1 MTVPRMTPPTAVSAT
16 ATSGTWPAAPTMMAS
31 ALAPPECGH
40 HAPLLL
46 HPIVRKLAAFGP
58 LSAAEEEALADLGA
72 GAQCV
77 EGRQNLVTEG
87 AAPDHAVLIV
97 EGVACRYRHRP
108 NGARQIT
115 GHLLPGDLC
124 DPDLVHLGRM
134 NHSIGTLGPCRVAR
148 VPGEVL
154 AGLTARH
161 PGIARALRLAKLAEE
176 ETTREWLMNVGCR
189 SAIERVA
196 HLLCELHARLGT
208 VGWATRAGYDLP
220 LTQQD
225 IADTAGL
232 SNVHVNRV
240 LRQLRLMRLVEVG
253 GRRVD
258 VLDRAGL
265 RRVAEFQDGYLRPT
279 GA

>member
-1 MTVPRMTPPTAVSAT
+1 
-16 ATSGTWPAAPTMMAS
+16 MMANP
-31 ALAPPECGH
+31 LAPPECGH
-40 HAPLLL
+40 HAPRLL

-58 LSAAEEEALADLGA
+58 LSAAEEAALADLGA

-77 EGRQNLVTEG
+77 EGRQDLVTEG

-176 ETTREWLMNVGCR
+176 ETTREWLVNVGCR

-208 VGWATRAGYDLP
+208 VG
-220 LTQQD
+220 
-225 IADTAGL
+225 
-232 SNVHVNRV
+232 
-240 LRQLRLMRLVEVG
+240 
-253 GRRVD
+253 
-258 VLDRAGL
+258 
-265 RRVAEFQDGYLRPT
+265 
-279 GA
+279 

>member
-1 MTVPRMTPPTAVSAT
+1 MT
-16 ATSGTWPAAPTMMAS
+16 TMMAH
-31 ALAPPECGH
+31 ALAPAGCGH
-40 HAPLLL
+40 HAPHLL

-58 LSAAEEEALADLGA
+58 LGADEEAVLAGLGT
-72 GAQCV
+72 GAQRV
-77 EGRQNLVTEG
+77 EGRQDLLAEG
-87 AAPDHAVLIV
+87 AAPESAVLIV

-108 NGARQIT
+108 SGARQIT
-115 GHLLPGDLC
+115 GYLLPGDLC

-134 NHSIGTLGPCRVAR
+134 NHSVGTIGPCRVAR
-148 VPGEVL
+148 VPHEVL
-154 AGLTARH
+154 SDLTARH
-161 PGIARALRLAKLAEE
+161 AGIARALRLAKLAEE
-176 ETTREWLMNVGCR
+176 ETTREWMMNVGCR

-196 HLLCELHARLGT
+196 HLLCELHERLGT
-208 VGWATRAGYDLP
+208 VGWATRSGYDFP

-258 VLDRAGL
+258 ILDLAGL
-265 RRVAEFQDGYLRPT
+265 RRVAEFQDGYLRP
-279 GA
+279 AAE